1 VIGPFLPLV
10 LVVVLALPVV
20 LSPISRRADL
30 LVSRLAVPIFGD
42 YVGRS
47 SRRSWQ
53 LERLRATHVGTTH
66 RVFASRTLFISGLA
80 GVCGAILGV
89 YVATWLVDLFS
100 ISRDSILAVVPPALS
115 FLAGLTR
122 LQDLTLLGLFVLF
135 LFFGATLGT
144 ILALGTY
151 WARWAYLDQLANARA
166 SEIEATLPRTIAF
179 VYALSRS
186 GMPFP
191 KVLDTLARN
200 EDIYGE
206 AAREVGVAVRDMNTF
221 STDILTAIER
231 TAERTPSEGLS
242 EFSDN
247 LASVL
252 GSGRNL
258 SSFLR
263 DQYERYQEEAEAQQ
277 EQYLELV
284 STLAEVYVTV
294 LVAGP
299 LFFITVLVVIG
310 LVIED
315 TISIVRFV
323 GYIGIP
329 LASAGFVVYIDS
341 LTQHETALTDVSRD
355 VGNVLGVPGG
365 DGNGDGAA
373 ARSDGGVA
381 VFGEDGGDGLW
392 RRNAERLA
400 AYDRLRTLRSWANAP
415 LRSVLEHPWISFVV
429 TVPLGVGWVL
439 YRAVPIP
446 LGPSA
451 LQTLDLPVIEAVI
464 FVMTVFA
471 VLHEVH
477 KRRVRAIER
486 AVPDFLSRLAS
497 VNEAG
502 MSVVESL
509 RRVADTDLGGLEA
522 EVERT
527 RRDVRWGADVS
538 TAFRRFAA
546 RTRVRMVAQAV
557 TLITNAMSASGDIA
571 PVLRIAAD
579 EAQETRRLRR
589 ERQQEMLTYILV
601 IYISVFVFLGIIA
614 ALTVAFIP
622 AVQEAGAGG
631 AAAAPSN
638 APGTGVTGAFTG
650 TDVNTDAYELLFF
663 HISAV
668 QAVCSGLI
676 AGQLAEGGVAD
687 GVKHAA
693 GLLGL
698 TYLVFAFVLL

>member
-1 VIGPFLPLV
+1 VIGALLPLL
-10 LVVVLALPVV
+10 LVVALALPVV
-20 LSPISRRADL
+20 LSPFSRRASL
-30 LVSRLAVPIFGD
+30 FVSRLAVPIFGD

-47 SRRSWQ
+47 PRRGWQ

-66 RVFASRTLFISGLA
+66 RVFASRTLFVSALA
-80 GVCGAILGV
+80 GVGGAVLGV

-100 ISRDSILAVVPPALS
+100 ISRASILDAVPPALS

-122 LQDLTLLGLFVLF
+122 LQDLTPLGLFVLF
-135 LFFGATLGT
+135 LFFGATVGT
-144 ILALGTY
+144 ALALVTY
-151 WARWAYLDQLANARA
+151 WARWTYLDQLASARA

-191 KVLDTLARN
+191 KVLETLARN
-200 EDIYGE
+200 DDIYGE
-206 AAREVGVAVRDMNTF
+206 AAREVGVAVRDMETF
-221 STDILTAIER
+221 STDILTAIQR
-231 TAERTPSEGLS
+231 TAERTPSEGLA
-242 EFSDN
+242 EFSGN

-284 STLAEVYVTV
+284 ATLAEVYVTV

-315 TISIVRFV
+315 TITIVRLI
-323 GYIGIP
+323 GYAGIP
-329 LASAGFVVYIDS
+329 LASAAFVVYIDS
-341 LTQHETALTDVSRD
+341 LTQHETALTNVSRD
-355 VGNVLGVPGG
+355 AAGAIDVPRG
-365 DGNGDGAA
+365 DGGPGAN
-373 ARSDGGVA
+373 ARSDGGTAVA
-381 VFGEDGGDGLW
+381 ADAADAW
-392 RRNAERLA
+392 RPNAERLV
-400 AYDRLRTLRSWANAP
+400 AYDRFRSLRRWANEP
-415 LRSVLEHPWISFVV
+415 LRSVLERPWISFVV
-429 TVPLGVGWVL
+429 TVPLGVAWVL
-439 YRAVPIP
+439 YRSVPIP

-451 LQTLDLPVIEAVI
+451 LETLDLPVVEAAI
-464 FVMTVFA
+464 FVMAVFA

-486 AVPDFLSRLAS
+486 AVPDFLDRLAS

-509 RRVADTDLGGLEA
+509 RRVTDTDLGGLEA
-522 EVERT
+522 EVDRT
-527 RRDVRWGADVS
+527 WQDVRWGADVA
-538 TAFRRFAA
+538 TALRRFAA

-589 ERQQEMLTYILV
+589 ERRQEMLTYIIV

-622 AVQEAGAGG
+622 AVQEAGG
-631 AAAAPSN
+631 AATAPAS
-638 APGTGVTGAFTG
+638 ASGTGVAGPFAGA
-650 TDVNTDAYELLFF
+650 DVNTDAYELLFF
-663 HISAV
+663 HTAAI
-668 QAVCSGLI
+668 QGVCSGVV
-676 AGQLAEGGVAD
+676 AGQLGEGSVAD
-687 GVKHAA
+687 GLKHATI
-693 GLLGL
+693 LLIA
-698 TYLVFAFVLL
+698 TYVVFALL